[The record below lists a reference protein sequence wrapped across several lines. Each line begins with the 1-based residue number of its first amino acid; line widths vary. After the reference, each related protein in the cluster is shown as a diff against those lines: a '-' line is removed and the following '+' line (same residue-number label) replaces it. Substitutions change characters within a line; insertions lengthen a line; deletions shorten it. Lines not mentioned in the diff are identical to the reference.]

1 MKISAITIKAINNND
16 DADVFPRLFFDCIF
30 FKNAKNK
37 ILVKA
42 IEDQIPLCAKQKFQ
56 IAF

>member
-1 MKISAITIKAINNND
+1 MKISAITINAINSND

-30 FKNAKNK
+30 KENAKNK

-42 IEDQIPLCAKQKFQ
+42 IEDQIPVCAKQKLQ